1 MQALVL
7 PGVGSFGAAVGS
19 LAQGRKTIRLALE
32 SGLPT
37 LGICLGMQIL
47 FEDSEEGPGRG
58 IGYFTGS
65 VRRLRTRIVPQMGW
79 NEVFGLDDP
88 LFRGIGTL
96 VAYYANSYV
105 CDPVDSSVVI
115 ARTDYEGHAFPAA
128 VRRGSTWGVQFHPEK
143 SSRLGVR
150 VIRNF
155 LDLARQTPKWRNAE

>member
-1 MQALVL
+1 
-7 PGVGSFGAAVGS
+7 
-19 LAQGRKTIRLALE
+19 
-32 SGLPT
+32 
-37 LGICLGMQIL
+37 MQIL

-58 IGYFTGS
+58 IGYFDGS

-79 NEVFGLDDP
+79 NEVVSAEDP
-88 LFRGIGTL
+88 LFDGVESL

-115 ARTDYEGHAFPAA
+115 ARTDYEGDSFPAA

-155 LDLARQTPKWRNAE
+155 LSLAHRDPDGGDSE